1 MDIAGDDDANIIEVA
16 GKESQRLDFGGNG
29 KPLMKETEDEN
40 PNWNESAV
48 KKETKPIRNLLQ
60 TDDATF
66 TAQKHHKIEEKAHI
80 NRYGFT

>member
-1 MDIAGDDDANIIEVA
+1 MDIADGDDAKFTKVP
-16 GKESQRLDFGGNG
+16 GKESQRLDFGGNE
-29 KPLMKETEDEN
+29 KPSETADEN

-48 KKETKPIRNLLQ
+48 EKETKPILNLLK

-66 TAQKHHKIEEKAHI
+66 TAQKHHKTEEKAHI